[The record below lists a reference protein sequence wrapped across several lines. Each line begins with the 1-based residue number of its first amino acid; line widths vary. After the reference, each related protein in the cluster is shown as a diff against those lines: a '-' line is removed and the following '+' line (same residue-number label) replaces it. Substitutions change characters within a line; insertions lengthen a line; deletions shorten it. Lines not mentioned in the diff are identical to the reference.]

1 MNIKLVLKG
10 ILLWFTAIVTI
21 FWLLSISNMIEINR
35 FDWIIISTTSV
46 IIINYICYH
55 TISYRELL
63 TLSLYK
69 YMTTYLNIKQL
80 ISLLT

>member
-10 ILLWFTAIVTI
+10 ILLWFTAIVTV
-21 FWLLSISNMIEINR
+21 FWLLSIANMIETNS

-55 TISYRELL
+55 TISYSELL

-69 YMTTYLNIKQL
+69 YITTYLNNKQF
-80 ISLLT
+80 ISLLA

>member
-10 ILLWFTAIVTI
+10 IFLWFTAIVTV
-21 FWLLSISNMIEINR
+21 FWLLSIANMIETNS
-35 FDWIIISTTSV
+35 FDWIIISTTSM
-46 IIINYICYH
+46 IIINYIRYH

-69 YMTTYLNIKQL
+69 YMTTYLNNK
-80 ISLLT
+80 

>member
-10 ILLWFTAIVTI
+10 ILLWFTAIVTV
-21 FWLLSISNMIEINR
+21 FWLLSIANMIETNR

-69 YMTTYLNIKQL
+69 YITIYLNIK
-80 ISLLT
+80 

>member
-1 MNIKLVLKG
+1 MIKLILKG
-10 ILLWFTAIVTI
+10 ILLWFTAIITV
-21 FWLLSISNMIEINR
+21 FWLLSIANMIETNS

-69 YMTTYLNIKQL
+69 YMTTYLNIK
-80 ISLLT
+80 

>member
-1 MNIKLVLKG
+1 MNTKLILKG
-10 ILLWFTAIVTI
+10 ILLWFTAIVTV
-21 FWLLSISNMIEINR
+21 FWLLSIANMIETNS

-69 YMTTYLNIKQL
+69 YMTTYLNIK
-80 ISLLT
+80 

>member
-10 ILLWFTAIVTI
+10 ILLWFTAIITV
-21 FWLLSISNMIEINR
+21 FWLLSIANMIETNS
-35 FDWIIISTTSV
+35 FDWLIISTTSV

-69 YMTTYLNIKQL
+69 YMTTYLNIN
-80 ISLLT
+80 S

>member
-10 ILLWFTAIVTI
+10 ILLWFTAIITV
-21 FWLLSISNMIEINR
+21 FWLLSIANMIEINS

-55 TISYRELL
+55 TISYRDLL

-69 YMTTYLNIKQL
+69 YMTTYLNIK
-80 ISLLT
+80 

>member
-1 MNIKLVLKG
+1 MKLILKG
-10 ILLWFTAIVTI
+10 ILLWFTAIVTV
-21 FWLLSISNMIEINR
+21 FWLLSIANMIETNS

-69 YMTTYLNIKQL
+69 YMTTYLNNK
-80 ISLLT
+80 

>member
-10 ILLWFTAIVTI
+10 ILLWFTAIVTV
-21 FWLLSISNMIEINR
+21 FWLLSIANMIEANS

-69 YMTTYLNIKQL
+69 YMTTYLNIK
-80 ISLLT
+80 

>member
-1 MNIKLVLKG
+1 MHIKLVLKG
-10 ILLWFTAIVTI
+10 ILLWFTAIVTV
-21 FWLLSISNMIEINR
+21 FWLLSIANMIETNS

-69 YMTTYLNIKQL
+69 YMTTYLNNK
-80 ISLLT
+80 

>member
-10 ILLWFTAIVTI
+10 ILLWFTAIVTV
-21 FWLLSISNMIEINR
+21 FWLLSIANMIETNS
-35 FDWIIISTTSV
+35 FDWIIISTISV

-69 YMTTYLNIKQL
+69 YMTTYLNNK
-80 ISLLT
+80 

>member
-10 ILLWFTAIVTI
+10 ILLWFTAIVTV
-21 FWLLSISNMIEINR
+21 FWLISIANMIETNS
-35 FDWIIISTTSV
+35 FDWVIISTTSV

-69 YMTTYLNIKQL
+69 YITTYLNIK
-80 ISLLT
+80 

>member
-10 ILLWFTAIVTI
+10 ILLWFTAIVTV
-21 FWLLSISNMIEINR
+21 FWLISIANIIETNR

-55 TISYRELL
+55 IISYRELL

-69 YMTTYLNIKQL
+69 YITTYLNNK
-80 ISLLT
+80 

>member
-10 ILLWFTAIVTI
+10 ILLWFTALVTV
-21 FWLLSISNMIEINR
+21 FWLLSISNMIETNS
-35 FDWIIISTTSV
+35 FEWIIISTTSM
-46 IIINYICYH
+46 IIVNYICYH

-69 YMTTYLNIKQL
+69 YMTTYLNIKQF

>member
-10 ILLWFTAIVTI
+10 ILLWFTAIVTV
-21 FWLLSISNMIEINR
+21 FWLLSISNMIETNS
-35 FDWIIISTTSV
+35 FEWIIISTTSM
-46 IIINYICYH
+46 IIINYVCYH

-69 YMTTYLNIKQL
+69 YMTTYLNNK
-80 ISLLT
+80 

>member
-10 ILLWFTAIVTI
+10 ILLWFTALVTI
-21 FWLLSISNMIEINR
+21 VWLMSIANMIEINR
-35 FDWIIISTTSV
+35 IDWVIISTTSM
-46 IIINYICYH
+46 IIINYVCYH

-69 YMTTYLNIKQL
+69 YMTTYLNIKQF

>member
-10 ILLWFTAIVTI
+10 ILLWFTAIVTV
-21 FWLLSISNMIEINR
+21 FWLISISNIIEINR

-69 YMTTYLNIKQL
+69 YMITYLNIK
-80 ISLLT
+80 

>member
-10 ILLWFTAIVTI
+10 ILLWFTAIVTV
-21 FWLLSISNMIEINR
+21 FWLLSIANMIETDS
-35 FDWIIISTTSV
+35 FDWIIISTTSM

-69 YMTTYLNIKQL
+69 YMTTYLNIK
-80 ISLLT
+80 

>member
-10 ILLWFTAIVTI
+10 ILLWFTAIITV
-21 FWLLSISNMIEINR
+21 FWLLSIANMIETNS

-69 YMTTYLNIKQL
+69 YMTTYLNNK
-80 ISLLT
+80 

>member
-10 ILLWFTAIVTI
+10 ILLWFTAIVTV
-21 FWLLSISNMIEINR
+21 FWLLSIANMIETNS

-69 YMTTYLNIKQL
+69 YINIYLNNK
-80 ISLLT
+80 

>member
-10 ILLWFTAIVTI
+10 ILLWFTAIVTV
-21 FWLLSISNMIEINR
+21 FWLISITNMIETNR
-35 FDWIIISTTSV
+35 FDWVIISTTSV

-69 YMTTYLNIKQL
+69 YTITYLNIK
-80 ISLLT
+80 

>member
-10 ILLWFTAIVTI
+10 ILLWFTAIVTV
-21 FWLLSISNMIEINR
+21 FWLLSIANMIETNR
-35 FDWIIISTTSV
+35 FDWVIISTTSV

-69 YMTTYLNIKQL
+69 YMTTYLNIK
-80 ISLLT
+80 

>member
-1 MNIKLVLKG
+1 MKLILKG
-10 ILLWFTAIVTI
+10 ILLWFTAIVTV
-21 FWLLSISNMIEINR
+21 FWLISIANMIETNSV
-35 FDWIIISTTSV
+35 DWIIISTTSM

-69 YMTTYLNIKQL
+69 YITTYLNIK
-80 ISLLT
+80 

>member
-10 ILLWFTAIVTI
+10 ILLWFTAIITV
-21 FWLLSISNMIEINR
+21 FWLLSIANMIETNS

-69 YMTTYLNIKQL
+69 YMNTYLNNK
-80 ISLLT
+80 

>member
-10 ILLWFTAIVTI
+10 ILLWFTAIVTV
-21 FWLLSISNMIEINR
+21 FWLLSIANMIETNS
-35 FDWIIISTTSV
+35 FDWIIISTTNV
-46 IIINYICYH
+46 IIINYVCYH

-69 YMTTYLNIKQL
+69 YMTTYLNIN
-80 ISLLT
+80 S

>member
-1 MNIKLVLKG
+1 MNIKLILKG
-10 ILLWFTAIVTI
+10 ILLWFTAIITV
-21 FWLLSISNMIEINR
+21 FWLLSIANMIETNS

-69 YMTTYLNIKQL
+69 YMTVYLNIN
-80 ISLLT
+80 S

>member
-1 MNIKLVLKG
+1 MKLILKG

-21 FWLLSISNMIEINR
+21 MWLMSIANMIELNR
-35 FDWIIISTTSV
+35 FDWCIITTICM

-69 YMTTYLNIKQL
+69 YVNSYLKIN
-80 ISLLT
+80 S

>member
-10 ILLWFTAIVTI
+10 ILLWFTAIVTV
-21 FWLLSISNMIEINR
+21 FWLLSIANMIETNS

-69 YMTTYLNIKQL
+69 YITTYLNIN
-80 ISLLT
+80 SLLT

>member
-1 MNIKLVLKG
+1 MNTKLVLKG
-10 ILLWFTAIVTI
+10 ILLWFTAIVTV
-21 FWLLSISNMIEINR
+21 FWLLSIANMIETNS

-69 YMTTYLNIKQL
+69 YMITYLNIK
-80 ISLLT
+80 

>member
-10 ILLWFTAIVTI
+10 ILLWFTAIVTV
-21 FWLLSISNMIEINR
+21 FWLLSIANMIEINR
-35 FDWIIISTTSV
+35 FDWVIISTTSV

-69 YMTTYLNIKQL
+69 YMTTYLNIK
-80 ISLLT
+80 

>member
-10 ILLWFTAIVTI
+10 ILLWFTAIITV
-21 FWLLSISNMIEINR
+21 FWLLSIANMIETNS

-63 TLSLYK
+63 TLSLYE
-69 YMTTYLNIKQL
+69 YITTYLNIK
-80 ISLLT
+80 

>member
-1 MNIKLVLKG
+1 MNIKLILKG
-10 ILLWFTAIVTI
+10 ILLWFTAIITV
-21 FWLLSISNMIEINR
+21 FWLLSIANMIETNS

-46 IIINYICYH
+46 IIINYICYN

-69 YMTTYLNIKQL
+69 YMTTYLNIN
-80 ISLLT
+80 S

>member
-10 ILLWFTAIVTI
+10 ILLWFTAIVTV
-21 FWLLSISNMIEINR
+21 FWLLSIANMIESNS

-69 YMTTYLNIKQL
+69 YMTTYLNIN
-80 ISLLT
+80 S